1 MFYFHKASRA
11 TRNDNGS
18 VGKFVE
24 NSGKSHIL
32 DRRLTRQRKIRHAS
46 DRELG
51 LRSRSS
57 DACGSSD
64 PHRPD
69 STRKSRTPSGTE
81 FESEH
86 WSLSAVPQPLPPLP
100 ANFSLTRRSESTGQA
115 GHPGSPDEAIEP
127 SLRRNHTDNVVTSN
141 CPMKLSQ
148 DVNVGRG
155 NRNLTVRIPARSGST
170 NDVLSPAVSP
180 HLRPKS
186 QEFFPPYVTTSSAK
200 SSTNYHKGFSPQDL
214 NVEGYKRNSRQK
226 VLVKSAPASG
236 FSSPNVSPRK
246 SDYGDPFPSI
256 LAFQKFQDGIVGFS
270 SKVQPAKTMRSPDR
284 SPLCSPT
291 AQSPHLTP
299 KSPKRSAHM
308 DWPES
313 SNHVSAYPLPLP
325 PRATLPSQSSPQSH
339 LSTNHHIAEQPHVS
353 SFKGQW
359 QKGRLIGRGTFGS
372 VYLATNRETG
382 ALCAMK
388 EVDLIPDDPKS
399 AECVKQLEQEI
410 KILGQLKHP
419 NIVQYYGS
427 EIIDDHFYIYLEYVH
442 PGSVNKYVQE
452 HFGAMTESVVRNF
465 TRHILSG
472 LAYLHSTKTIHRD
485 IKGANL
491 LVDAL
496 GVVKLADFGVA
507 KHLTGQSYN
516 LSLKGSPYWMA
527 PEVMQAAL
535 NKDANPD
542 LALAVDIWSLGCT
555 IIEMLNGKPPWSDF
569 TGPQAMFKVLNRT
582 PPIPETLSSEGKD
595 FLHYCFRRNPAERP
609 TAMKLLE
616 HPFVR
621 NSHDQNVA
629 VSTQAFSAIN
639 LTEKPH
645 TVGDGT
651 WHKDQMSFSPGT
663 QIVNGKRPCSRGT
676 CQHHNAKI
684 YNCTEAFRHPSSTM
698 HHSQSQSQ
706 IPKPQNN
713 GNNVS
718 SDCFTW
724 GSTTRKTKFQTE
736 QNRLK
741 CECDRH

>member
-1 MFYFHKASRA
+1 MFNIHKASR
-11 TRNDNGS
+11 TRRKDNGS
-18 VGKFVE
+18 VGKFDE
-24 NSGKSHIL
+24 NSGQSRIL

-57 DACGSSD
+57 DGIGSSD
-64 PHRPD
+64 PHPPD
-69 STRKSRTPSGTE
+69 STRKSRSPSGTE
-81 FESEH
+81 LESEH

-100 ANFSLTRRSESTGQA
+100 VNFSLTRRSESTGQA
-115 GHPGSPDEAIEP
+115 GHPGSPEEAIGP

-141 CPMKLSQ
+141 CPMKLSH
-148 DVNVGRG
+148 DENVGRG
-155 NRNLTVRIPARSGST
+155 NRNLTVRIPVRSGLT
-170 NDVLSPAVSP
+170 NDVLSPAVCP

-200 SSTNYHKGFSPQDL
+200 SSTNYCKGFSPQDL
-214 NVEGYKRNSRQK
+214 NFEGYKGNSRQK
-226 VLVKSAPASG
+226 VFVKSAPTM
-236 FSSPNVSPRK
+236 
-246 SDYGDPFPSI
+246 
-256 LAFQKFQDGIVGFS
+256 
-270 SKVQPAKTMRSPDR
+270 QPAKTTRSPDQ

-299 KSPKRSAHM
+299 KSPKRSALASHHKLLLEGHM

-313 SNHVSAYPLPLP
+313 CNHASAYPLPLP
-325 PRATLPSQSSPQSH
+325 PRATLPSQSSPQSP
-339 LSTNHHIAEQPHVS
+339 LSTTHHIAEQPHVS

-372 VYLATNRETG
+372 VYIAMNRETG

-410 KILGQLKHP
+410 KILSQLKHQ

-427 EIIDDHFYIYLEYVH
+427 ETVDDHFYIYLEYVH

-491 LVDAL
+491 LVDAS

-507 KHLTGQSYN
+507 KHLTGESCN

-535 NKDANPD
+535 NKDANPN

-595 FLHYCFRRNPAERP
+595 FLHCCFRRNPAERP

-621 NSHDQNVA
+621 NLYDQNVA
-629 VSTQAFSAIN
+629 VSMQAFSAIN
-639 LTEKPH
+639 LKEKRH
-645 TVGDGT
+645 TVGDNT
-651 WHKDQMSFSPGT
+651 RHKDQMSFSPGT
-663 QIVNGKRPCSRGT
+663 QIVNGKRPCSRGS

-698 HHSQSQSQ
+698 HQVRTSLPNTQLINGSHSFTL
-706 IPKPQNN
+706 
-713 GNNVS
+713 S
-718 SDCFTW
+718 SNISRMCP
-724 GSTTRKTKFQTE
+724 
-736 QNRLK
+736 
-741 CECDRH
+741 

>member
-1 MFYFHKASRA
+1 MFNIHKASR
-11 TRNDNGS
+11 TRRKDNGS
-18 VGKFVE
+18 VGKFDE
-24 NSGKSHIL
+24 NSGQSRIL

-57 DACGSSD
+57 DGIGSSD
-64 PHRPD
+64 PHPPD
-69 STRKSRTPSGTE
+69 STRKSRSPSGTE
-81 FESEH
+81 LESEH

-100 ANFSLTRRSESTGQA
+100 VNFSLTRRSESTGQA
-115 GHPGSPDEAIEP
+115 GHPGSPEEAIGP

-141 CPMKLSQ
+141 CPMKLSH
-148 DVNVGRG
+148 DENVGRG
-155 NRNLTVRIPARSGST
+155 NRNLTVRIPVRSGLT
-170 NDVLSPAVSP
+170 NDVLSPAVCP

-200 SSTNYHKGFSPQDL
+200 SSTNYCKGFSPQDL
-214 NVEGYKRNSRQK
+214 NFEGYKGNSRQK
-226 VLVKSAPASG
+226 VFVKSAPTM
-236 FSSPNVSPRK
+236 
-246 SDYGDPFPSI
+246 
-256 LAFQKFQDGIVGFS
+256 
-270 SKVQPAKTMRSPDR
+270 QPAKTTRSPDQ

-299 KSPKRSAHM
+299 KSPKRSALASHHKLLLEGHM

-313 SNHVSAYPLPLP
+313 CNHASAYPLPLP
-325 PRATLPSQSSPQSH
+325 PRATLPSQSSPQSP
-339 LSTNHHIAEQPHVS
+339 LSTTHHIAEQPHVS

-372 VYLATNRETG
+372 VYIAMNRETG

-410 KILGQLKHP
+410 KILSQLKHQ

-427 EIIDDHFYIYLEYVH
+427 ETVDDHFYIYLEYVH

-491 LVDAL
+491 LVDAS

-507 KHLTGQSYN
+507 KHLTGESCN

-535 NKDANPD
+535 NKDANPN

-595 FLHYCFRRNPAERP
+595 FLHCCFRRNPAERP

-621 NSHDQNVA
+621 NLYDQNVA
-629 VSTQAFSAIN
+629 VSMQAFSAIN
-639 LTEKPH
+639 L
-645 TVGDGT
+645 
-651 WHKDQMSFSPGT
+651 
-663 QIVNGKRPCSRGT
+663 KRELPTS
-676 CQHHNAKI
+676 
-684 YNCTEAFRHPSSTM
+684 
-698 HHSQSQSQ
+698 
-706 IPKPQNN
+706 
-713 GNNVS
+713 
-718 SDCFTW
+718 
-724 GSTTRKTKFQTE
+724 
-736 QNRLK
+736 
-741 CECDRH
+741 

>member
-1 MFYFHKASRA
+1 MFNIHKASR
-11 TRNDNGS
+11 TRRKDNGS
-18 VGKFVE
+18 VGKFDE
-24 NSGKSHIL
+24 NSGQSRIL

-57 DACGSSD
+57 DGIGSSD
-64 PHRPD
+64 PHPPD
-69 STRKSRTPSGTE
+69 STRKSRSPSGTE

-100 ANFSLTRRSESTGQA
+100 VNFSLTRRSESTGQA
-115 GHPGSPDEAIEP
+115 GHPGSPEEAIGP
-127 SLRRNHTDNVVTSN
+127 SSRRNHTDNVVTSN
-141 CPMKLSQ
+141 CPMKLSH
-148 DVNVGRG
+148 DENVGRG
-155 NRNLTVRIPARSGST
+155 NRNLTVRIPVRSGLT
-170 NDVLSPAVSP
+170 NDVLSPAVCP

-200 SSTNYHKGFSPQDL
+200 SSTNYCKGFSPQDL
-214 NVEGYKRNSRQK
+214 NFEGYKGNSRQK
-226 VLVKSAPASG
+226 VFVKSAPTM
-236 FSSPNVSPRK
+236 
-246 SDYGDPFPSI
+246 
-256 LAFQKFQDGIVGFS
+256 
-270 SKVQPAKTMRSPDR
+270 QPAKTTRSPDQ

-299 KSPKRSAHM
+299 KSPKRSALASHHKLLLEGHM

-313 SNHVSAYPLPLP
+313 CNHASAYPLPLP

-339 LSTNHHIAEQPHVS
+339 LSTTHHIAEQPHVS

-372 VYLATNRETG
+372 VYIAMNRETG

-410 KILGQLKHP
+410 KILSQLKHQ

-427 EIIDDHFYIYLEYVH
+427 ETVDDHFYIYLEYVH

-472 LAYLHSTKTIHRD
+472 LAYLHSKKTIHRD

-491 LVDAL
+491 LVDAS

-507 KHLTGQSYN
+507 KHLTGESCN

-535 NKDANPD
+535 NKDANPN
-542 LALAVDIWSLGCT
+542 LAFAVDIWSLGCT

-595 FLHYCFRRNPAERP
+595 FLHCCFRRNPAERP

-621 NSHDQNVA
+621 NLYDQNVA
-629 VSTQAFSAIN
+629 VSMQAFSAIN
-639 LTEKPH
+639 LTRELP
-645 TVGDGT
+645 T
-651 WHKDQMSFSPGT
+651 S
-663 QIVNGKRPCSRGT
+663 
-676 CQHHNAKI
+676 
-684 YNCTEAFRHPSSTM
+684 
-698 HHSQSQSQ
+698 
-706 IPKPQNN
+706 
-713 GNNVS
+713 
-718 SDCFTW
+718 
-724 GSTTRKTKFQTE
+724 
-736 QNRLK
+736 
-741 CECDRH
+741 

>member
-1 MFYFHKASRA
+1 MFNIHKASR
-11 TRNDNGS
+11 TRRKDNGS
-18 VGKFVE
+18 VGKFDE
-24 NSGKSHIL
+24 NSGQSRIL

-57 DACGSSD
+57 DGIGSSD
-64 PHRPD
+64 PHPPD
-69 STRKSRTPSGTE
+69 STRKSRSPSGTE

-100 ANFSLTRRSESTGQA
+100 VNFSLTRRSESTGQA
-115 GHPGSPDEAIEP
+115 GHPGSPEEAIGP
-127 SLRRNHTDNVVTSN
+127 SSRRNHTDNVVTSN
-141 CPMKLSQ
+141 CPMKLSH
-148 DVNVGRG
+148 DENVGRG
-155 NRNLTVRIPARSGST
+155 NRNLTVRIPVRSGLT
-170 NDVLSPAVSP
+170 NDVLSPAVCP

-200 SSTNYHKGFSPQDL
+200 SSTNYCKGFSPQDL
-214 NVEGYKRNSRQK
+214 NFEGYKGNSRQK
-226 VLVKSAPASG
+226 VFVKSAPTM
-236 FSSPNVSPRK
+236 
-246 SDYGDPFPSI
+246 
-256 LAFQKFQDGIVGFS
+256 
-270 SKVQPAKTMRSPDR
+270 QPAKTTRSPDQ

-299 KSPKRSAHM
+299 KSPKRSALASHHKLLLEGHM

-313 SNHVSAYPLPLP
+313 CNHASAYPLPLP

-339 LSTNHHIAEQPHVS
+339 LSTTHHIAEQPHVS

-372 VYLATNRETG
+372 VYIAMNRETG

-410 KILGQLKHP
+410 KILSQLKHQ

-427 EIIDDHFYIYLEYVH
+427 ETVDDHFYIYLEYVH

-472 LAYLHSTKTIHRD
+472 LAYLHSKKTIHRD

-491 LVDAL
+491 LVDAS

-507 KHLTGQSYN
+507 KHLTGESCN

-535 NKDANPD
+535 NKDANPN
-542 LALAVDIWSLGCT
+542 LAFAVDIWSLGCT

-595 FLHYCFRRNPAERP
+595 FLHCCFRRNPAERP

-621 NSHDQNVA
+621 NLYDQNVA
-629 VSTQAFSAIN
+629 VSMQAFSAIN

-645 TVGDGT
+645 TVGDNT
-651 WHKDQMSFSPGT
+651 RHKDQMSFSPGT
-663 QIVNGKRPCSRGT
+663 QIVNGKRPCSRGS

-698 HHSQSQSQ
+698 HQVRTSLPNTPLINGSHSFTL
-706 IPKPQNN
+706 
-713 GNNVS
+713 S
-718 SDCFTW
+718 SNISRMCP
-724 GSTTRKTKFQTE
+724 
-736 QNRLK
+736 
-741 CECDRH
+741 

>member
-1 MFYFHKASRA
+1 MFCQKASRD

-18 VGKFVE
+18 VGKFVG
-24 NSGKSHIL
+24 NSGQSGIL

-57 DACGSSD
+57 DGFGSSD
-64 PHRPD
+64 PHPPD
-69 STRKSRTPSGTE
+69 STRKSRSPSGTE

-100 ANFSLTRRSESTGQA
+100 ANFPLTRRSESTGQA
-115 GHPGSPDEAIEP
+115 GHLGSPDEAIGP

-141 CPMKLSQ
+141 CPMKLCQ

-155 NRNLTVRIPARSGST
+155 NRNLTVKIPVRSDST
-170 NDVLSPAVSP
+170 NDVLSPVVSP

-214 NVEGYKRNSRQK
+214 NVGGYKCNSRQK

-246 SDYGDPFPSI
+246 SDYGDLSPSI
-256 LAFQKFQDGIVGFS
+256 LAFQKFQDGIVGSS
-270 SKVQPAKTMRSPDR
+270 SKVQPAKTMRSPDQ

-299 KSPKRSAHM
+299 KSPKRSALASHHKLPLEGHM

-313 SNHVSAYPLPLP
+313 SNHASAYPLPLP

-339 LSTNHHIAEQPHVS
+339 LSTTHHIAEQPHVS

-472 LAYLHSTKTIHRD
+472 LAYLHSKKTIHRD

-507 KHLTGQSYN
+507 KHLTGQSCN

-595 FLHYCFRRNPAERP
+595 FLHCCFRRNPAERS
-609 TAMKLLE
+609 TAAKLLE

-621 NSHDQNVA
+621 NSYDQNVA
-629 VSTQAFSAIN
+629 VSMQAFSAIN

-651 WHKDQMSFSPGT
+651 RHKDQMSFSPGT

-698 HHSQSQSQ
+698 HQVRTSLPNSQLINGSHSFTL
-706 IPKPQNN
+706 
-713 GNNVS
+713 S
-718 SDCFTW
+718 SNISRMCP
-724 GSTTRKTKFQTE
+724 
-736 QNRLK
+736 
-741 CECDRH
+741 